1 MMPLI
6 QLSVINEQLSDFNAP
21 YLLVGN
27 KVDKLSTDKKAEFE
41 KVYPNIIWISA
52 SNDLNINH
60 LKNILVSKVKT
71 KEIKMGDTVVTN
83 LRHFQ
88 HLKQTNEALE
98 NVLEGLSQSIT
109 GDFLAQDIRFAL
121 HHLGEITGQITTDD
135 LLKNIFGKFCI
146 GK

>member
-1 MMPLI
+1 M
-6 QLSVINEQLSDFNAP
+6 
-21 YLLVGN
+21 
-27 KVDKLSTDKKAEFE
+27 
-41 KVYPNIIWISA
+41 
-52 SNDLNINH
+52 
-60 LKNILVSKVKT
+60 VSKVKT
-71 KEIKMGDTVVTN
+71 KEIKTGDTVVTN

-121 HHLGEITGQITTDD
+121 HHLGEITGTITTDD